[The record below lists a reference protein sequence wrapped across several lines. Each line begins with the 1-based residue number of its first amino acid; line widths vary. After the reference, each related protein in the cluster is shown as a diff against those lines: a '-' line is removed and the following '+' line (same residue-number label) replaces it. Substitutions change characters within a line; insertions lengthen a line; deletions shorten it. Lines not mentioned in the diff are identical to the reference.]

1 MYQNSDFPLV
11 TVILPVRNEASCL
24 RASLDSVLRQDYP
37 QERMEIL
44 IADGMST
51 DGTRAIIREYQNRYD
66 NVHLLDNPGK
76 IVPTGMNIALLQAKG
91 EFIVRVD
98 GHTIVAP
105 DYVRMCLDTFFRTK
119 ADNVGGC
126 MTTTGSTKFGQ
137 AIAVATSTSFG
148 IGNSRFHYAQGEE
161 EVDSV
166 YMGAWPKATFRKVG
180 LFDEELVRDQ
190 DDEFNYRTR
199 SRQGKII
206 LNPLIRSTY
215 TVRNSPKAL
224 WKQYFQYGFYKV
236 RVLQKHPRQMSLRQ
250 FIPPLF
256 VLSLIMAFICSLIF
270 SWGWIMLTAVAGIYL
285 LTNLSASLIISL
297 SKGMRFFPYLPLAYA
312 ILHLSYGL
320 GFLAGLIGFWNRW
333 SDREGKVPKFQAMD
347 VD

>member
-1 MYQNSDFPLV
+1 MYQSSGFPLV
-11 TVILPVRNEASCL
+11 TVILPVRNEASYL
-24 RASLDSVLRQDYP
+24 RASLDSVLHQDYP

-51 DGTRAIIREYQNRYD
+51 DGTRAIVQEYQNRFD
-66 NVHLLDNPGK
+66 NIYLVDNPGK
-76 IVPTGMNIALLQAKG
+76 IVPTGMNIALLRAKG

-105 DYVRMCLDTFFRTK
+105 DYVRMCMETFFRTK

-137 AIAVATSTSFG
+137 AIAIATSTPFG
-148 IGNSRFHYAQGEE
+148 VGNSRFHYAQVEQ

-166 YMGAWPKATFRKVG
+166 YMGAWPKKTFLKVG

-190 DDEFNYRTR
+190 DDEFNYRTK
-199 SRQGKII
+199 SLNGKII
-206 LNPLIRSTY
+206 LNPFIKSTY

-256 VLSLIMAFICSLIF
+256 ALSLMMAFICSLIF
-270 SWGWIMLTAVAGIYL
+270 SWGWIILTSIAGIYL
-285 LTNLSASLIISL
+285 LANLSASLKTSI

-320 GFLAGLIGFWNRW
+320 GFLAGLGRFWNRW
-333 SDREGKVPKFQAMD
+333 SDKEGKVPKFEPMD
-347 VD
+347 AN